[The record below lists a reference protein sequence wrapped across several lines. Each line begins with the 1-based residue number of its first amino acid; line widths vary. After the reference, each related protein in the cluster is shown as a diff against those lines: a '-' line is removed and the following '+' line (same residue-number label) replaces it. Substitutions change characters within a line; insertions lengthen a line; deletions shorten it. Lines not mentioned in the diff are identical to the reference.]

1 MEGIDEHKTIP
12 NMKNTIIC
20 SIAVLSAALLAAC
33 TETTRIWPEE
43 GESKAYVE
51 VSSQKVIFDADGGN
65 AVITVATNADGWD
78 YAAEGDWF
86 TVARQDGN
94 ALLVETLINAGAETL
109 TGKLTVS
116 AEKNGET
123 VSQEVAL
130 VQRAER
136 SVNLSAEGTANC
148 YIARTGGVYKFD
160 ASVKGN
166 GGGDGVS
173 DYIAN
178 YGLTIEDGAF
188 AELLWESRHDG
199 DKTMSREIIDG
210 APIYRGGY
218 VTFSTGRSEGNA
230 VIAVK
235 DIKGNIVWSW
245 HIWVCN
251 DEITAHDH
259 IDSEGKVAAVIMD
272 RNLGA
277 LNNTPMDVG
286 NRGMFY
292 EWGRK
297 DPFTPSRSPYHADTD
312 GNNVPAYNEPNTAI
326 GDGTG
331 TWVYNAQAAVLATP
345 PANIPNSILNPMTYL
360 QSPYN
365 GHADWYCTGTDPK
378 ATHPGLWGPEK
389 TIFDPCPPGYKV
401 PGPDLWGIPA
411 GNNSI
416 TNGGAAADYD
426 ETGVSVKWDWNAY
439 EDCGRRWKN
448 TGDYYPMAGN
458 IYYTDYISVSIC
470 NYTGGMAFYW
480 TAQATPDATKSSA
493 YFVNFNP
500 NWCNYR
506 LGEHDCSA
514 QIRCIRE

>member
-1 MEGIDEHKTIP
+1 MQHRSAVGRTAGSLHRNHPDMAGGGRKQGLRGGVEPKSDLRRRRRQRRDHRGDERRRLGLRRRRRLVHRRP
-12 NMKNTIIC
+12 
-20 SIAVLSAALLAAC
+20 A
-33 TETTRIWPEE
+33 
-43 GESKAYVE
+43 G
-51 VSSQKVIFDADGGN
+51 
-65 AVITVATNADGWD
+65 
-78 YAAEGDWF
+78 
-86 TVARQDGN
+86 RQRPAGRD
-94 ALLVETLINAGAETL
+94 LINAGAETL

-178 YGLTIEDGAF
+178 YGLAIEDGAF

-416 TNGGAAADYD
+416 TNGGAAADTTKPASAPNG
-426 ETGVSVKWDWNAY
+426 TGTPTKTA
-439 EDCGRRWKN
+439 GAAGKTPATTTRW
-448 TGDYYPMAGN
+448 P
-458 IYYTDYISVSIC
+458 
-470 NYTGGMAFYW
+470 
-480 TAQATPDATKSSA
+480 ATSTTRTTS
-493 YFVNFNP
+493 
-500 NWCNYR
+500 R
-506 LGEHDCSA
+506 
-514 QIRCIRE
+514 

>member
-1 MEGIDEHKTIP
+1 
-12 NMKNTIIC
+12 MKNTIIC

-109 TGKLTVS
+109 T
-116 AEKNGET
+116 
-123 VSQEVAL
+123 
-130 VQRAER
+130 
-136 SVNLSAEGTANC
+136 ANC

-178 YGLTIEDGAF
+178 YGLAIEDGAF

-245 HIWVCN
+245 HFWVCN
-251 DEITAHDH
+251 D
-259 IDSEGKVAAVIMD
+259 
-272 RNLGA
+272 
-277 LNNTPMDVG
+277 
-286 NRGMFY
+286 
-292 EWGRK
+292 
-297 DPFTPSRSPYHADTD
+297 
-312 GNNVPAYNEPNTAI
+312 
-326 GDGTG
+326 
-331 TWVYNAQAAVLATP
+331 
-345 PANIPNSILNPMTYL
+345 
-360 QSPYN
+360 
-365 GHADWYCTGTDPK
+365 
-378 ATHPGLWGPEK
+378 
-389 TIFDPCPPGYKV
+389 
-401 PGPDLWGIPA
+401 
-411 GNNSI
+411 
-416 TNGGAAADYD
+416 
-426 ETGVSVKWDWNAY
+426 
-439 EDCGRRWKN
+439 
-448 TGDYYPMAGN
+448 
-458 IYYTDYISVSIC
+458 
-470 NYTGGMAFYW
+470 
-480 TAQATPDATKSSA
+480 
-493 YFVNFNP
+493 
-500 NWCNYR
+500 
-506 LGEHDCSA
+506 
-514 QIRCIRE
+514 

>member
-12 NMKNTIIC
+12 NMKNMIIC

-109 TGKLTVS
+109 TGKLTVN

-178 YGLTIEDGAF
+178 YGLAIEDGAF

-426 ETGVSVKWDWNAY
+426 ETGVSAKWDWNAY

>member
-1 MEGIDEHKTIP
+1 
-12 NMKNTIIC
+12 MKNTIIC

-178 YGLTIEDGAF
+178 YGLAIEDGAF

-312 GNNVPAYNEPNTAI
+312 GNNVPAYNDRTPRS
-326 GDGTG
+326 
-331 TWVYNAQAAVLATP
+331 ATEREHGSTTRRP
-345 PANIPNSILNPMTYL
+345 PC
-360 QSPYN
+360 SP
-365 GHADWYCTGTDPK
+365 
-378 ATHPGLWGPEK
+378 
-389 TIFDPCPPGYKV
+389 
-401 PGPDLWGIPA
+401 
-411 GNNSI
+411 
-416 TNGGAAADYD
+416 
-426 ETGVSVKWDWNAY
+426 
-439 EDCGRRWKN
+439 RRRP
-448 TGDYYPMAGN
+448 TFP
-458 IYYTDYISVSIC
+458 
-470 NYTGGMAFYW
+470 
-480 TAQATPDATKSSA
+480 
-493 YFVNFNP
+493 
-500 NWCNYR
+500 
-506 LGEHDCSA
+506 
-514 QIRCIRE
+514 IRS

>member
-1 MEGIDEHKTIP
+1 MQHRSAVGRTAGSLHRNHPDMAGGGRKQGLRGGVEPKSDLRRRRRQRRDHRGDERRRLGLRRRRRLVHRRP
-12 NMKNTIIC
+12 
-20 SIAVLSAALLAAC
+20 A
-33 TETTRIWPEE
+33 
-43 GESKAYVE
+43 G
-51 VSSQKVIFDADGGN
+51 
-65 AVITVATNADGWD
+65 
-78 YAAEGDWF
+78 
-86 TVARQDGN
+86 RQRPAGRD
-94 ALLVETLINAGAETL
+94 LINAGAETL

-178 YGLTIEDGAF
+178 YGLAIEDGAF

-416 TNGGAAADYD
+416 TNGGAAADTTKPASAPNG
-426 ETGVSVKWDWNAY
+426 TGTPTKTAGAL
-439 EDCGRRWKN
+439 EN

-506 LGEHDCSA
+506 LGAHDCSA

>member
-1 MEGIDEHKTIP
+1 
-12 NMKNTIIC
+12 MKNTIIC

-166 GGGDGVS
+166 GGGNGVHGAS

-178 YGLTIEDGAF
+178 YGLAIEDGAF

-210 APIYRGGY
+210 APIYRSGY

-345 PANIPNSILNPMTYL
+345 PATCNRRTTATP
-360 QSPYN
+360 
-365 GHADWYCTGTDPK
+365 TGTAREQTRRPRIRDCGVPRRPFSTPALRATRSRDPISG
-378 ATHPGLWGPEK
+378 AFPPETTRSPTAAQRRITTKPASAPNGTGTPTK
-389 TIFDPCPPGYKV
+389 T
-401 PGPDLWGIPA
+401 A
-411 GNNSI
+411 
-416 TNGGAAADYD
+416 GAAGKTPA
-426 ETGVSVKWDWNAY
+426 TTT
-439 EDCGRRWKN
+439 RW
-448 TGDYYPMAGN
+448 P
-458 IYYTDYISVSIC
+458 
-470 NYTGGMAFYW
+470 
-480 TAQATPDATKSSA
+480 ATSTTRTTS
-493 YFVNFNP
+493 
-500 NWCNYR
+500 R
-506 LGEHDCSA
+506 
-514 QIRCIRE
+514 

>member
-1 MEGIDEHKTIP
+1 
-12 NMKNTIIC
+12 MKNTIIC

-51 VSSQKVIFDADGGN
+51 VSSEKVIFDADGGN

-160 ASVKGN
+160 ASIKGN

-178 YGLTIEDGAF
+178 YGLAIDDGAF

-259 IDSEGKVAAVIMD
+259 IDSEGEVAAVIMD

-297 DPFTPSRSPYHADTD
+297 DPFPGDRILRGTNQTD
-312 GNNVPAYNEPNTAI
+312 YNRFDSKPIYDAAGTLLTEGAQS
-326 GDGTG
+326 GGTG
-331 TWVYNAQAAVLATP
+331 IRTIRTSEDLTRTNFAKSIFSPMHFLLADDWFPSKEPLKVEACDTLWCGARGKTP
-345 PANIPNSILNPMTYL
+345 
-360 QSPYN
+360 
-365 GHADWYCTGTDPK
+365 
-378 ATHPGLWGPEK
+378 
-389 TIFDPCPPGYKV
+389 FDPCPEGWCV
-401 PGPDLWGIPA
+401 PADKNGLFAWNGLDKATTDYSPLGVFPYA
-411 GNNSI
+411 GFRYRVGGGCLKNS
-416 TNGGAAADYD
+416 GF
-426 ETGVSVKWDWNAY
+426 
-439 EDCGRRWKN
+439 N
-448 TGDYYPMAGN
+448 TGIWTQDTYQLS
-458 IYYTDYISVSIC
+458 IYIIPYDQRPSIKR
-470 NYTGGMAFYW
+470 
-480 TAQATPDATKSSA
+480 D
-493 YFVNFNP
+493 
-500 NWCNYR
+500 
-506 LGEHDCSA
+506 E
-514 QIRCIRE
+514 

>member
-1 MEGIDEHKTIP
+1 MQHR
-12 NMKNTIIC
+12 
-20 SIAVLSAALLAAC
+20 SAVGRTAGSLHRNHPDMAGGGRKQGL
-33 TETTRIWPEE
+33 R
-43 GESKAYVE
+43 GGVE
-51 VSSQKVIFDADGGN
+51 PKSDLRRRRRQRRDHRG
-65 AVITVATNADGWD
+65 

-178 YGLTIEDGAF
+178 YGLAIEDGAF

-259 IDSEGKVAAVIMD
+259 IDSEGKVAAA
-272 RNLGA
+272 R
-277 LNNTPMDVG
+277 
-286 NRGMFY
+286 
-292 EWGRK
+292 
-297 DPFTPSRSPYHADTD
+297 TPSRLRDRPTTRIPTATTSRPTTNRTPRSATEREHGSTTRRPPCSP
-312 GNNVPAYNEPNTAI
+312 
-326 GDGTG
+326 
-331 TWVYNAQAAVLATP
+331 
-345 PANIPNSILNPMTYL
+345 
-360 QSPYN
+360 
-365 GHADWYCTGTDPK
+365 
-378 ATHPGLWGPEK
+378 
-389 TIFDPCPPGYKV
+389 
-401 PGPDLWGIPA
+401 
-411 GNNSI
+411 
-416 TNGGAAADYD
+416 
-426 ETGVSVKWDWNAY
+426 
-439 EDCGRRWKN
+439 RRRP
-448 TGDYYPMAGN
+448 TFP
-458 IYYTDYISVSIC
+458 
-470 NYTGGMAFYW
+470 
-480 TAQATPDATKSSA
+480 
-493 YFVNFNP
+493 
-500 NWCNYR
+500 
-506 LGEHDCSA
+506 
-514 QIRCIRE
+514 IRS

>member
-1 MEGIDEHKTIP
+1 M
-12 NMKNTIIC
+12 
-20 SIAVLSAALLAAC
+20 
-33 TETTRIWPEE
+33 
-43 GESKAYVE
+43 
-51 VSSQKVIFDADGGN
+51 IFDADGGN

-178 YGLTIEDGAF
+178 YGLAIEDGAF

-297 DPFTPSRSPYHADTD
+297 DLLRKGIPMPIRRT
-312 GNNVPAYNEPNTAI
+312 TAKI
-326 GDGTG
+326 
-331 TWVYNAQAAVLATP
+331 VK
-345 PANIPNSILNPMTYL
+345 SILLTSHFL
-360 QSPYN
+360 VF
-365 GHADWYCTGTDPK
+365 H
-378 ATHPGLWGPEK
+378 
-389 TIFDPCPPGYKV
+389 
-401 PGPDLWGIPA
+401 
-411 GNNSI
+411 
-416 TNGGAAADYD
+416 
-426 ETGVSVKWDWNAY
+426 
-439 EDCGRRWKN
+439 
-448 TGDYYPMAGN
+448 
-458 IYYTDYISVSIC
+458 
-470 NYTGGMAFYW
+470 
-480 TAQATPDATKSSA
+480 
-493 YFVNFNP
+493 NP
-500 NWCNYR
+500 NGEPDRHSVHDNDEYKHKADQQYR
-506 LGEHDCSA
+506 GTYNRSHNGIVCGCRIFFSNFHFAL
-514 QIRCIRE
+514 RK